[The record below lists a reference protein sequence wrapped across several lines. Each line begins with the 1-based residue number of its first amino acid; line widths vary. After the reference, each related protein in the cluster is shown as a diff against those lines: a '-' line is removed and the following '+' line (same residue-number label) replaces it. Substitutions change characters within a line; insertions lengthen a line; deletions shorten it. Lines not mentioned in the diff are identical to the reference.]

1 MHFTFIFVAAI
12 LGVAAMAMLWRIL
25 VELFVRIV
33 LGVLLALAL
42 GLAGGLVST
51 DFGYDGFFVGT
62 LLMVFIMIPCFVIV
76 SRWRT
81 VRRPK
86 KLQGASVVAP
96 QSRKPRCGIEE
107 RVGIENAQELWDAW
121 TNASLIAPNID
132 LNASCEACAR
142 FLKAVS
148 SLRITDAGMIE
159 LGVLIRKHVPGL
171 ISDTEEVLRLADDAE
186 AKVAIQ
192 QMLEGLKAL
201 GDDAEN
207 ALNEIKKIAQERL
220 VVRCVR
226 LSQARA
232 DGLVFE

>member
-1 MHFTFIFVAAI
+1 MYSMFSFVAAI
-12 LGVAAMAMLWRIL
+12 LGLAAVAMLWRIL

-42 GLAGGLVST
+42 GLAGGLVSM

-62 LLMVFIMIPCFVIV
+62 LLMFLIMIPCFKLV

-81 VRRPK
+81 VRKPK
-86 KLQGASVVAP
+86 KMQGASVVAP
-96 QSRKPRCGIEE
+96 QSRKPRPSIEE
-107 RVGIENAQELWDAW
+107 RIGIESPQELRDAW
-121 TNASLIAPNID
+121 AAASLIAPDID
-132 LNASCEACAR
+132 LNASREACAR

-192 QMLEGLKAL
+192 QMLERLKAL
-201 GDDAEN
+201 GDEAADA
-207 ALNEIKKIAQERL
+207 LDEIKKIAQERL

-226 LSQARA
+226 LSQTRT
-232 DGLVFE
+232 DGLVF

>member
-1 MHFTFIFVAAI
+1 MYSMFIIVAAI
-12 LGVAAMAMLWRIL
+12 LGVAALAMLWRIL
-25 VELFVRIV
+25 VESFFRIV
-33 LGVLLALAL
+33 LGVLLALFL

-51 DFGYDGFFVGT
+51 GFGYDGFFVGT
-62 LLMVFIMIPCFVIV
+62 LLMFFIMIPCFIIV

-86 KLQGASVVAP
+86 KLQGASVVAS

-107 RVGIENAQELWDAW
+107 RLGIENEQELRDAW
-121 TNASLIAPNID
+121 TNASLIVPDID
-132 LNASCEACAR
+132 LSASREACAR

-148 SLRITDAGMIE
+148 STHITDAGMIE
-159 LGVLIRKHVPGL
+159 LAVLIRKHVPGL
-171 ISDTEEVLRLADDAE
+171 TRDTEEVLRLADDAE

-226 LSQARA
+226 LSQARD